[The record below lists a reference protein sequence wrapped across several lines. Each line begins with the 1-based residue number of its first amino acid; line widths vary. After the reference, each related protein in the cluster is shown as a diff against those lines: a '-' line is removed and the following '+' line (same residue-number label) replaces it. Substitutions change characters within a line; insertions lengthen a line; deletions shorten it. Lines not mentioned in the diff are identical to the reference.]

1 MREALIKKLS
11 ELGEEASSL
20 VDRREQAIS
29 AIQDIEIRLHQISGA
44 ISELDKLLKNEKENE
59 AS

>member
-44 ISELDKLLKNEKENE
+44 ISELDKLLKNEEENE